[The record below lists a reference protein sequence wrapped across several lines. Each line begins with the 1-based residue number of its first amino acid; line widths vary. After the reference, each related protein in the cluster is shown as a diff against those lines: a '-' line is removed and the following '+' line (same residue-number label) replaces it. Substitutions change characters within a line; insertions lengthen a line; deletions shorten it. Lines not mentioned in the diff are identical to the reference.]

1 MYLLAFSAL
10 LSASAGVSLSAFKSH
25 AGMKVRA
32 QLRTSTALEGHLE
45 ASGTKLLDVAF
56 GVPQSKLE
64 LIEFKYNKKKHF
76 LFQIQFEDFNS
87 FSYHPKDRHNFKAQV
102 VPLLFPDQK
111 SCS

>member
-10 LSASAGVSLSAFKSH
+10 LSASTGVSLSAFKSH

-64 LIEFKYNKKKHF
+64 LIEFKYNKKNPF
-76 LFQIQFEDFNS
+76 FISN
-87 FSYHPKDRHNFKAQV
+87 PI
-102 VPLLFPDQK
+102 
-111 SCS
+111 